1 MVGAWGLRLKPILTI
16 LLIAV
21 ITALMINRVVYSHIH
36 VLSNGSLVSHAHP
49 FSKSAES
56 KPDSSHQHSNIEF
69 FLLDQLDILILCAT
83 AAFVLKQ
90 FSKSSRFNQ
99 TAPVHLLTALVPNS
113 QGRAPPI
120 CM

>member
-1 MVGAWGLRLKPILTI
+1 MM
-16 LLIAV
+16 IAV
-21 ITALMINRVVYSHIH
+21 IAALMINRVVYTHIH

-49 FSKSAES
+49 FSKNTEGKSDAG
-56 KPDSSHQHSNIEF
+56 HQHSTIEF
-69 FLLDQLDILILCAT
+69 FLLDQLDILILCVT

-90 FSKSSRFNQ
+90 FSKSSPFTEPSRG
-99 TAPVHLLTALVPNS
+99 PLLTALIPIS